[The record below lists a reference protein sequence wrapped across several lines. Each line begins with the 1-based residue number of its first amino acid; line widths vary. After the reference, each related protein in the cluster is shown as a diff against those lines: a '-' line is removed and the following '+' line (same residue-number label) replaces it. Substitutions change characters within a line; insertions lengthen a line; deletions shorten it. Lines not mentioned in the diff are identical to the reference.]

1 MKTRLKK
8 LQQARRGGRFRNQ
21 CRCILHQ
28 DDKKVTA
35 FEQLQSGR
43 RVTKKQLDYMID
55 NKLLTNVKGSICSEC
70 ISDVNC
76 RLARGNKESAGA
88 KSTDD
93 ESSDEQFASIAGGS
107 SSLSPPL
114 QSSPEACP
122 LTQHQTQ
129 SGAGNDTKNISFFA
143 IIELMDNNIPQLY
156 KKKSCFNV
164 EKALTYCPIKWLEER
179 PQLVVDCFS
188 RLCKMEANSK
198 PGAFWIAKSIEQVHK
213 ARNSRL
219 VLPSHFR
226 HNLISYTLTGS
237 KQVVRLNSST
247 SPAGSYTFVSNWL
260 TENAKNE
267 IVFPES
273 TVRVVFDNEQV
284 VGKRYG
290 ISIDNSNTPIS
301 VITSHAKKNFVF
313 FLILTQIHFEF
324 HAIIL
329 YKQD

>member
-1 MKTRLKK
+1 MKPFSTILSTRLA
-8 LQQARRGGRFRNQ
+8 LRLDN
-21 CRCILHQ
+21 
-28 DDKKVTA
+28 KVTA

-55 NKLLTNVKGSICSEC
+55 NKLLTNVKGSICSEY

-93 ESSDEQFASIAGGS
+93 ESSDEQCASIAGGS

-129 SGAGNDTKNISFFA
+129 SGASSFFA
-143 IIELMDNNIPQLY
+143 IIELMDNDIAQLY
-156 KKKSCFNV
+156 KKKSCSNV

-198 PGAFWIAKSIEQVHK
+198 PGAFWIAKSIEQVYK

-219 VLPSHFR
+219 VLPLHFR

-247 SPAGSYTFVSNWL
+247 SPAGSYTFV
-260 TENAKNE
+260 K
-267 IVFPES
+267 
-273 TVRVVFDNEQV
+273 
-284 VGKRYG
+284 
-290 ISIDNSNTPIS
+290 
-301 VITSHAKKNFVF
+301 
-313 FLILTQIHFEF
+313 
-324 HAIIL
+324 
-329 YKQD
+329 